1 MKSVLLVKK
10 FLQLVEVTSGLVNA
24 SFSFPEWQAVN
35 KNDFLCTL
43 AHPDCSTM
51 SILIFGKPTMNLL
64 GYSACRCVETF
75 ETIIDVYLMLGF
87 LFSRTYVKHCFITVW
102 GQMTEV
108 ILC

>member
-1 MKSVLLVKK
+1 
-10 FLQLVEVTSGLVNA
+10 
-24 SFSFPEWQAVN
+24 
-35 KNDFLCTL
+35 
-43 AHPDCSTM
+43 
-51 SILIFGKPTMNLL
+51 MNLL
-64 GYSACRCVETF
+64 VYSACRCVETF

>member
-43 AHPDCSTM
+43 AQSLTVNFWETYHE
-51 SILIFGKPTMNLL
+51 L
-64 GYSACRCVETF
+64 ACV
-75 ETIIDVYLMLGF
+75 
-87 LFSRTYVKHCFITVW
+87 
-102 GQMTEV
+102 
-108 ILC
+108 LCMPLC